1 MIQMFWEECKEVTF
15 HKQICQPDNFMYLND
30 KNVIH
35 PHVVEIVWKEVEKDE
50 TNFDKMM
57 KKLQEIISVC
67 LFNSLSWGLY
77 LYHKKTYQTQKIISS
92 EIQGLEG
99 QKEVFS

>member
-1 MIQMFWEECKEVTF
+1 MIQMFWEECNELTF

-77 LYHKKTYQTQKIISS
+77 LYHKKRYQTQKIISS

-99 QKEVFS
+99 QEEVFS

>member
-1 MIQMFWEECKEVTF
+1 MKNRKMIQMFWEECKELTF

-67 LFNSLSWGLY
+67 LFNS
-77 LYHKKTYQTQKIISS
+77 IS
-92 EIQGLEG
+92 
-99 QKEVFS
+99 